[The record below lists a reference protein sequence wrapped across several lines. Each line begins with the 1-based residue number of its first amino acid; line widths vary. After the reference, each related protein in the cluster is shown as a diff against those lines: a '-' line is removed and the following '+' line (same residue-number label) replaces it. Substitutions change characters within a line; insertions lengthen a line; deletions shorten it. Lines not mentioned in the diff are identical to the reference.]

1 MAVYTEQLRELIAG
15 VLEDHGYDVES
26 MTMKQALTTAA
37 PLIFEDDIPFFD
49 EDYRLPLETKIL
61 RHYYMREIGQETE
74 DAFIFYLNRDMQ
86 EQMPYFNKL
95 YKSELYSFDPLIGEN
110 RTVKHTGTRA
120 DNRNSNAENE
130 DQSVQATRSED
141 ERKQDTQSVQAGK
154 SEDTKESHDKQ
165 SGAQFNSE
173 ANKSKGDGVSS
184 TDADANSRA
193 GVLDTPQGALTGL
206 QDAMDI
212 MGGSATTATGGYLT
226 NAQLSESKSGSN
238 TASHNTAEDTKQGQT
253 VNSQNTDGNEKSN
266 GKSDIAQASNT
277 KDNGK
282 SEGTQSGYTKSKGKA
297 SEGGNSADF
306 YLDEITARTTRPAE
320 AIMEFR
326 KTFLNIDEMVIKTLN
341 VNFMGIY

>member
-15 VLEDHGYDVES
+15 VLEDNGYPVDQMSVRD
-26 MTMKQALTTAA
+26 AINAAA

-74 DAFIFYLNRDMQ
+74 EVFLFYLNRDMA

-95 YKSELYSFDPLIGEN
+95 YQSELYDFDPLIGEN
-110 RTVKHTGTRA
+110 RTIKHTGTRA

-130 DQSVQATRSED
+130 DQNVQATRSED

-165 SGAQFNSE
+165 SGANFQSE
-173 ANKSKGDGVSS
+173 ANKSKGSGVSS
-184 TDADANSRA
+184 AGTDAKSKA

-212 MGGSATTATGGYLT
+212 MDGSSTTATGGYLT
-226 NAQLSESKSGSN
+226 NAQLSQSKSGSD
-238 TASHNTAEDTKQGQT
+238 TASYNSAEDTKQGQT

-266 GKSDIAQASNT
+266 NKSDIAQASNT